1 MKKREERLY
10 RRVCLLED
18 HLTSLGI
25 NFPENYREIARIRQP
40 NRISNRSDYKL
51 GAAFAAQGMP
61 IMQAD
66 ACDDGG

>member
-1 MKKREERLY
+1 MKPREQKLY
-10 RRVCLLED
+10 NRIVQLED

-51 GAAFAAQGMP
+51 GAVFAAQGMP
-61 IMQAD
+61 VMQAD